1 MLPIQIT
8 KAAAVADVTVLV
20 IAIAVPVMLTISEE
34 FPRTTK
40 LRTTMNLLVLLL
52 LSGVILLLEMTSM
65 KMRMM

>member
-1 MLPIQIT
+1 LPIQIT